1 LTAAAAPQRGLQ
13 AGLIGALWVAEVTG
27 SFETAMILAALK
39 ALIADFG
46 DPALVGWLIT
56 GYLIVGAGLAAVVG
70 RLGDIFG
77 RRKVLIIVLAVG
89 AAGSLVS
96 ALSTSFAMLLA
107 GRVVQG
113 ATAVILPLVVGLA
126 RENVRIDRV
135 PMAIGLMASG
145 ASLGTAAGLVLGGL
159 IVDTWS
165 WHGVFFASA
174 GLCLASILA
183 IMAAVPP
190 SPSNPPKDKVDWFSG
205 VLFAPGVA
213 LMLLYT
219 TLGPKRG
226 WGDPLSLAL
235 LALGTVLLAEWVRRS
250 LTSPNPLISLRV
262 FRNRAIAVVGLATV
276 LISVGA
282 LQITVIFTILL
293 QAPTWTGIGLG
304 LSATAAG
311 LVKLPSNLT
320 STFAGPFGGW
330 LTGRGGGRPAMI
342 VGGVMTALGWTM
354 VLFDTSS
361 VPIVIAELLVISFGT
376 SMLFSVAPTIVAQAS
391 PPDRVSEI
399 AGMIGVIRSLFMAVG
414 AQLVTTLLAVE
425 VVRRGTET
433 YPAPF
438 AYQLTIGAMIGLT
451 LLAIIVSCALP
462 KGIPEQA

>member
-1 LTAAAAPQRGLQ
+1 MTVPSARPPLQLGLV
-13 AGLIGALWVAEVTG
+13 GALWMAEVTG

-56 GYLIVGAGLAAVVG
+56 GYLVVGAGLAAVVG

-77 RRKVLIIVLAVG
+77 RRKVLVIVLAVG

-96 ALSTSFAMLLA
+96 ALSSTFAMLLA
-107 GRVVQG
+107 GRIIQG
-113 ATAVILPLVVGLA
+113 ATAVILPLVIGLA
-126 RENVRIDRV
+126 RENVAAPRV
-135 PMAIGLMASG
+135 PMAIGLMTSG

-174 GLCLASILA
+174 ALCLVSIVA

-190 SPSNPPKDKVDWFSG
+190 SQPHPPKGPVDWLSG
-205 VLFAPGVA
+205 ILFAPGVA
-213 LMLLYT
+213 LMLLYA

-226 WGDPLSLAL
+226 WSEPISLACL
-235 LALGTVLLAEWVRRS
+235 LAGILLLAEWVRRS
-250 LTSPNPLISLRV
+250 LTSPSPLLSLRV
-262 FRNRAIAVVGLATV
+262 FRNRAIAVVSLS
-276 LISVGA
+276 SVAVSLGA

-304 LSATAAG
+304 LSATVAG

-320 STFAGPFGGW
+320 STLAGPFGGW
-330 LTGRGGGRPAMI
+330 LTGRGGGRTAMI
-342 VGGVMTALGWTM
+342 VGGVLTAFGW
-354 VLFDTSS
+354 VCVIVDTSS
-361 VPIVIAELLVISFGT
+361 VPLVIAELIVISFGT
-376 SMLFSVAPTIVAQAS
+376 TMLFSVAPTILAQAS
-391 PPDRVSEI
+391 PPHRVSEI
-399 AGMIGVIRSLFMAVG
+399 AGMVGVIRSLFMGVG

-425 VVRRGTET
+425 TVRQGSES

-438 AYQLTIGAMIGLT
+438 AYQLTVAVVVGLT
-451 LLAIIVSCALP
+451 VLAIMVSFALP
-462 KGIPEQA
+462 KDIRQEA